1 MLNKNQILNI
11 KDVIESEKLFISQY
25 SEKKIFENV
34 VFKISSYFLK
44 NFKNEKILFLCGPGN
59 NGKDGIQTYKKLEK
73 KRYVDL
79 FLISNEKMSFNAFLK
94 IYKNFDVIVD
104 CIFGI
109 GLNRKISGYVKK
121 IIDYINNTPYQE
133 IVSIDI
139 PSGIDGDN
147 KNRELVAIKAS
158 KTLAIGVYKP
168 CHFLNPSKDFCG
180 DVKLL
185 KIGLPKPRNV
195 SYKIR
200 IIGKEENIHKIPIWN
215 GNIHKYHK
223 GHVGILGGEMSGASR
238 IVAIGSRKIGCG
250 LSSIIIKKNE
260 IQNYQLVEP
269 GTIVRK
275 LSVKDDFDQFDC
287 FVVGPGL
294 GNSFSI
300 NQLTK
305 IIKKVN
311 CPMII
316 DADAISIFKEKK
328 SQFYEMIKKKENV
341 IITPHSGEFER
352 IFKFKNLNKI
362 EKTFRS
368 SQIINNI
375 VIFKGNDTVIS
386 IPSESEVLVNTQAEA
401 SLATAGTGDML
412 CGIIA
417 GLIAQKVSVRDA
429 CLVSTFIQNKLSKK
443 KNCVTVEDFLD
454 NIPQV
459 LKKLKNN

>member
-73 KRYVDL
+73 KRHVDL
-79 FLISNEKMSFNAFLK
+79 FLISNNKMSYDTFLK

-121 IIDYINNTPYQE
+121 IIKYINNTHYQE
-133 IVSIDI
+133 IVAIDI

-147 KNRELVAIKAS
+147 KNQELVAIKAS
-158 KTLAIGVYKP
+158 TTLAIGVFKP

-185 KIGLPKPRNV
+185 KIGLPTPKNIN
-195 SYKIR
+195 YKIQ
-200 IIGKEENIHKIPIWN
+200 ILDKEQNINKIPIWT

-223 GHVGILGGEMSGASR
+223 GHVGVLGGEMSGASR

-260 IQNYQLVEP
+260 IQNYQFVEP

-275 LSVKDDFDQFDC
+275 LSVMDDLNQFDC

-294 GNSFSI
+294 GNSFSTH
-300 NQLTK
+300 QLIT
-305 IIKKVN
+305 IIKKVK

-316 DADAISIFKEKK
+316 DADALSIFKEKK
-328 SQFYEMIKKKENV
+328 LQFYKIVKNKKNV

-362 EKTFRS
+362 EKAFQS
-368 SQIINNI
+368 SLKIDNI
-375 VIFKGNDTVIS
+375 VMFKGNDTVIS
-386 IPSESEVLVNTQAEA
+386 IPSESHVLVNTQAEA

-412 CGIIA
+412 CGMIA
-417 GLIAQKVSVRDA
+417 GLIAQKVSIRDA
-429 CLVSTFIQNKLSKK
+429 CLLSTFIQNKLSAKT
-443 KNCVTVEDFLD
+443 NCVTVEDFLD